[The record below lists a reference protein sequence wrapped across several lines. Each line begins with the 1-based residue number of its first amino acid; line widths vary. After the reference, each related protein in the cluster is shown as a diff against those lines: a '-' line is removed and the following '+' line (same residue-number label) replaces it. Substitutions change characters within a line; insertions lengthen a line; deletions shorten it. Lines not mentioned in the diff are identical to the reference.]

1 MNDEFDDI
9 LLDDYNI
16 DTLDKSQP
24 NEAASDDGNGEV
36 EASSIKKKSKKFD
49 DNL

>member
-16 DTLDKSQP
+16 DTLDKRQP
-24 NEAASDDGNGEV
+24 NEVASDDANDEV
-36 EASSIKKKSKKFD
+36 EASNIKKKPKKFD

>member
-16 DTLDKSQP
+16 DTLDKVQP
-24 NEAASDDGNGEV
+24 NEAASDDSNDEV
-36 EASSIKKKSKKFD
+36 EASSLKKKHKKFD